1 MWLLCWRL
9 QQPPPNPLCATP
21 PSTTLCSLAHGIR
34 CMDCAH
40 DTAHRLTLL
49 LAPLVVLIA
58 GKLATPKRTLV
69 DKLLPKTAVKGAI
82 EVGVRLEC
90 I

>member
-1 MWLLCWRL
+1 
-9 QQPPPNPLCATP
+9 
-21 PSTTLCSLAHGIR
+21 
-34 CMDCAH
+34 MDCAH